1 MTDWMYDGWFESAG
15 SGGVYSWGRG
25 LCGRSGVGVFQD
37 ELFPT
42 RVVVGNDFD
51 DSDDDGD
58 SRGSSHSSAARVR
71 DTTNTSKGSRVT
83 QIAAGA
89 HHNLALT
96 ADGAVWSWGYNARIL
111 R

>member
-1 MTDWMYDGWFESAG
+1 M
-15 SGGVYSWGRG
+15 
-25 LCGRSGVGVFQD
+25 FQD

-42 RVVVGNDFD
+42 RVVVDSNSD
-51 DSDDDGD
+51 DEDDDGG
-58 SRGSSHSSAARVR
+58 STGSSHSSAAHGVA
-71 DTTNTSKGSRVT
+71 DTTTTTLKGSKVT